1 MHRAGLVV
9 VALLVL
15 LVTACSGYQAGYG
28 STVACYKTICVPYVE
43 GDHDGRL
50 TSELIYEIES
60 SGAIKFCSTGA
71 DLVLSV
77 KLLDFREENI
87 GFRYD
92 TNKLGELTDNV
103 IPSETRLTVLAE
115 VTVCERCSD
124 RAVIGPDLLSTSIEY
139 DHDYYTNDGGVNVFS
154 LGQLNDID
162 LAGQVAYRPL
172 VRALAQR
179 VTDHVINS
187 W

>member
-1 MHRAGLVV
+1 MRSL
-9 VALLVL
+9 LLVL
-15 LVTACSGYQAGYG
+15 LFLTSCGGYKTGYG
-28 STVACYKTICVPYVE
+28 SSIACYNSICIPYVE
-43 GDHDGRL
+43 GDHDGHL
-50 TSELIYEIES
+50 TSQLIREVES

-71 DLVLSV
+71 DLVLGV

-92 TNKLGELTDNV
+92 TNKQGELTDNV

-124 RAVIGPDLLSTSIEY
+124 RVVIGPDLLSTSIEY

-172 VRALAQR
+172 VRALAER
-179 VTDHVINS
+179 ITDHVINS